1 MMTKKSFTKSTNRPI
16 MVLVLLIISLFSV
29 VENGCLGFVQQQQ
42 QQQQQTAKSF
52 PLTNHAAA
60 TKKPTATNTLLSM
73 IPDPDMEAEM
83 LTTMAHFSMDFAG
96 LVASPS
102 KSLLRLFAILGR
114 ICVVSA
120 DYITDHSV
128 HPEELMI
135 QLFFM
140 SIAIKE
146 MVVDDN
152 SKKSSSSSKY
162 QIK

>member
-1 MMTKKSFTKSTNRPI
+1 MMMTNKTFTKTTNQPI

-29 VENGCLGFVQQQQ
+29 DDNGCLGFVQQQQ
-42 QQQQQTAKSF
+42 QQTMKSF
-52 PLTNHAAA
+52 LSTNHAAA
-60 TKKPTATNTLLSM
+60 AINKPTTNTLLSM

-83 LTTMAHFSMDFAG
+83 LTTMAHFTMDFAG

-102 KSLLRLFAILGR
+102 KSLLRSFAIVGR

-146 MVVDDN
+146 MVVDN
-152 SKKSSSSSKY
+152 NKNKPSSSSKY
-162 QIK
+162 RIK

>member
-1 MMTKKSFTKSTNRPI
+1 MMMTNKTFTKTTNQPI
-16 MVLVLLIISLFSV
+16 MILVLLIISLFSV
-29 VENGCLGFVQQQQ
+29 DDNGCLGFVQQQQ
-42 QQQQQTAKSF
+42 QQTMKSF
-52 PLTNHAAA
+52 LSTNHAAA
-60 TKKPTATNTLLSM
+60 AINKPMTNTLLSM

-83 LTTMAHFSMDFAG
+83 LTTMAHFTMDFAG

-102 KSLLRLFAILGR
+102 KSLLRSFAIVGR

-135 QLFFM
+135 QLFFL

-146 MVVDDN
+146 MVVDN
-152 SKKSSSSSKY
+152 KKKPSSSSKY
-162 QIK
+162 RIK

>member
-1 MMTKKSFTKSTNRPI
+1 M
-16 MVLVLLIISLFSV
+16 
-29 VENGCLGFVQQQQ
+29 
-42 QQQQQTAKSF
+42 
-52 PLTNHAAA
+52 
-60 TKKPTATNTLLSM
+60 M

-83 LTTMAHFSMDFAG
+83 LTTMAHFTMDFAG

-102 KSLLRLFAILGR
+102 KSLLRSFAIVGR

-135 QLFFM
+135 QLFFL

-146 MVVDDN
+146 MVVDN
-152 SKKSSSSSKY
+152 NKNKPSSSSKY
-162 QIK
+162 RIK

>member
-1 MMTKKSFTKSTNRPI
+1 
-16 MVLVLLIISLFSV
+16 
-29 VENGCLGFVQQQQ
+29 
-42 QQQQQTAKSF
+42 
-52 PLTNHAAA
+52 
-60 TKKPTATNTLLSM
+60 M

-83 LTTMAHFSMDFAG
+83 LTTMAHFTMDFAG

-102 KSLLRLFAILGR
+102 KSLLRSFAIVGR

-135 QLFFM
+135 QLFFL

-146 MVVDDN
+146 MVVDN
-152 SKKSSSSSKY
+152 KNKPSSSSKY
-162 QIK
+162 RIK

>member
-1 MMTKKSFTKSTNRPI
+1 MMMTNKTFTKTTNQPI

-29 VENGCLGFVQQQQ
+29 FGNGCLGFVQQQQ
-42 QQQQQTAKSF
+42 QTMKSF
-52 PLTNHAAA
+52 LSTNHAAA
-60 TKKPTATNTLLSM
+60 AIKKPTTNTLLSM

-83 LTTMAHFSMDFAG
+83 LTTMAHFTMDFAG

-102 KSLLRLFAILGR
+102 KSLLRSFAIVGR

-135 QLFFM
+135 QLFFL

-146 MVVDDN
+146 MVVDN
-152 SKKSSSSSKY
+152 NKNKPSSSSKY
-162 QIK
+162 RIK